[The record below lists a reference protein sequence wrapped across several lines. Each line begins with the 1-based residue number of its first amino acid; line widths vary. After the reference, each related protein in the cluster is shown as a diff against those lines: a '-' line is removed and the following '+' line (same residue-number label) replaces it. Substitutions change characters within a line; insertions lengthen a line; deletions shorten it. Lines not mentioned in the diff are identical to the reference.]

1 VASILVVD
9 DSEATR
15 AQVRRALRGD
25 ATFDRF
31 LEAEDGLSAFKLLVE
46 EKPNLVLCDLNMPRF
61 DGRGFLKLRASRA
74 DLRDI
79 PVIMLAAEGDGEL
92 KARLIEDGA
101 CDYLTK
107 PFHEKELLVRVRLHH
122 RMKAL
127 QDELRDA
134 NARLEAL
141 SNTDPLTGLAN
152 RRCLERRL
160 ADEIARARR
169 HGVPLTAVALDI
181 DHFKSVND
189 KHGHDMGDVVLRN
202 VARAMAEGLRSND
215 LAARPGGE
223 EFLLLLPHTELAGG
237 VTMAERVRG
246 RLERLVHVGPSTTL
260 RVTASFGVACTQQ
273 TATLPAGEELLA
285 RADRALYEAKRA
297 GRNRV
302 TPWAPPDDEASSTR
316 DAPTLSPPA
325 PGAPSARLRP
335 VATARDARRG
345 ARPAAPRDRRGR
357 SGGRTPARRPRARG
371 ARVRRHER
379 GAGRGAAAARARGA
393 RPRGARR
400 VENCTEGGARRRRH
414 AAAARRAPA
423 STWRGQ

>member
-1 VASILVVD
+1 MSSILGVD
-9 DSEATR
+9 DSETTR
-15 AQVRRALRGD
+15 AQVRRARRGD
-25 ATFDRF
+25 DTFDRF

-61 DGRGFLKLRASRA
+61 DGRGFLRLRASRP

-122 RMKAL
+122 RMKSL

-134 NARLEAL
+134 NSRLEAL

-152 RRCLERRL
+152 RRCLDRKL
-160 ADEIARARR
+160 ADEVARSRR
-169 HGVPLTAVALDI
+169 HDVPLTAVALDI

-189 KHGHDMGDVVLRN
+189 KYGHDMGDVVLRN

-237 VTMAERVRG
+237 LAMAERVRA
-246 RLERLVHVGPSTTL
+246 RLEKLAHVGPSATL
-260 RVTASFGVACTQQ
+260 NVTASFGVACTHPSHEM
-273 TATLPAGEELLA
+273 PAGEELLA
-285 RADRALYEAKRA
+285 RADQALYEAKRS

-302 TPWAPPDDEASSTR
+302 MAWALAADEPSR
-316 DAPTLSPPA
+316 DTPTLAPPA
-325 PGAPSARLRP
+325 P
-335 VATARDARRG
+335 D
-345 ARPAAPRDRRGR
+345 
-357 SGGRTPARRPRARG
+357 
-371 ARVRRHER
+371 E
-379 GAGRGAAAARARGA
+379 
-393 RPRGARR
+393 
-400 VENCTEGGARRRRH
+400 
-414 AAAARRAPA
+414 
-423 STWRGQ
+423 

>member
-25 ATFDRF
+25 GTFDRF
-31 LEAEDGLSAFKLLVE
+31 LEAEDGLSAFKLLVDE
-46 EKPNLVLCDLNMPRF
+46 RPNLVLCDLNMPRF
-61 DGRGFLKLRASRA
+61 DGRGFLKLRASRPE
-74 DLRDI
+74 LRDV
-79 PVIMLAAEGDGEL
+79 PVIMLAAEGDGEM

-122 RMKAL
+122 RMKTL

-160 ADEIARARR
+160 TDEIARARR
-169 HGVPLTAVALDI
+169 HGVALTAVALDI
-181 DHFKSVND
+181 DHFKKVND
-189 KHGHDMGDVVLRN
+189 THGHDMGDIVLRN

-223 EFLLLLPHTELAGG
+223 EFLLILPHTDLAGG
-237 VTMAERVRG
+237 IAMAERVRA
-246 RLERLVHVGPSTTL
+246 RLERLPHVGPGATL
-260 RVTASFGVACTQQ
+260 RVTASFGVSCT
-273 TATLPAGEELLA
+273 TSTRTVPTGEELLA
-285 RADRALYEAKRA
+285 RADQALYDAKRS

-302 TPWAPPDDEASSTR
+302 TAWAPPAPAPDESAKE
-316 DAPTLSPPA
+316 AVTLVPPPA
-325 PGAPSARLRP
+325 TEGLAPGFSPGAPRP
-335 VATARDARRG
+335 G
-345 ARPAAPRDRRGR
+345 FPP
-357 SGGRTPARRPRARG
+357 PRAALR
-371 ARVRRHER
+371 
-379 GAGRGAAAARARGA
+379 
-393 RPRGARR
+393 
-400 VENCTEGGARRRRH
+400 
-414 AAAARRAPA
+414 
-423 STWRGQ
+423 